1 MTSSEATARGARCAV
16 AAHLATHRR
25 TADVVQQ
32 WCDGRADRLS
42 GAGVTVRTSDR
53 ALRQAVPGLDWRSD
67 RGRAQ
72 LREHLPATAA
82 TLFSSAAL
90 LGPAFR
96 HTGGRLFAD
105 AGAGVDAIALALRET
120 PARVHLS
127 IDTHATTMVR
137 SWTDAVRAGHAVT
150 FDDFVASVVEPSWV
164 PLVERLA
171 RAVGSDRVVVHGA
184 GHTGTATGCDRTT
197 GIARGVLDTLLDDL
211 AIEPDDDLR
220 SLGTGRPWWT
230 ARQTEVALAML
241 PHLRSRADRTAMRT
255 FVDEHVDRGGEPVW
269 PVPAV
274 LTDDLA
280 ARDAADL
287 ARLDAIVEVR

>member
-1 MTSSEATARGARCAV
+1 LRGAEIT
-16 AAHLATHRR
+16 L
-25 TADVVQQ
+25 
-32 WCDGRADRLS
+32 
-42 GAGVTVRTSDR
+42 RTSDR

-72 LREHLPATAA
+72 LRDHLPATSP

-90 LGPAFR
+90 LGPAYA

-105 AGAGVDAIALALRET
+105 AGPGIDAIALALRET

-127 IDTHATTMVR
+127 VDTHATTLVR
-137 SWTDAVRAGHAVT
+137 TWTDAVRAGHAVT
-150 FDDFVASVVEPSWV
+150 FDDFVAAVVEPSWV
-164 PLVERLA
+164 PLVERLT
-171 RAVGSDRVVVHGA
+171 RAVGHDRVVVHGA
-184 GHTGTATGCDRTT
+184 GHTGAASGPDRTT
-197 GIARGVLDTLLDDL
+197 DIARGVLDTLLDDL
-211 AIEPDDDLR
+211 ALEPDDDPR
-220 SLGTGRPWWT
+220 PLGTGRSWWT
-230 ARQTEVALAML
+230 VRQTEVALAML

-255 FVDEHVDRGGEPVW
+255 FVDDHVDRAGEPAW

-274 LTDDLA
+274 LADDLA